1 MVERIKTA
9 TQHNVPFW
17 VCLTVS
23 IALIVV
29 GFFTP
34 PMAVIDGSVFIA
46 TGEMFAYAALYTLWL
61 AIKKGTNARLRR
73 GNTSLSVGD
82 ATEDDNQPLKPYH
95 RDETYDE
102 EQN

>member
-9 TQHNVPFW
+9 TQHNAPFW
-17 VCLTVS
+17 VCLCIS

-46 TGEMFAYAALYTLWL
+46 TGELFAYAALYTLWL
-61 AIKKGTNARLRR
+61 AIRNGGKAHVRH

-82 ATEDDNQPLKPYH
+82 TDDGHHPKHYERDDN
-95 RDETYDE
+95 DTE
-102 EQN
+102 ECD